1 MPDMPLGIAARECL
15 AATAFLFEI
24 DHHLGTGNL
33 GAGINRIYV
42 RDDKI
47 RSLCLR
53 SADLIRLLQQIRSRL
68 SFEKGS
74 AQLRMS

>member
-1 MPDMPLGIAARECL
+1 
-15 AATAFLFEI
+15 
-24 DHHLGTGNL
+24 
-33 GAGINRIYV
+33 
-42 RDDKI
+42 
-47 RSLCLR
+47 LCLR